1 MNCKSFALKSYR
13 IPPYITF
20 VNWAAA
26 VILGSLFIPMTELFE
41 GKPNFRFDEEFF
53 SVAGMF
59 AAISACLSLPAIIIM
74 LISNIILNKRN
85 VTKLNYLLIQN
96 AVHVAVTILTFA
108 VIGKYEGFA
117 SDSFLIPIALVYFT
131 AGTLAW
137 MMSFV
142 IFKEVKTD
150 LKMAENESVIDKI

>member
-1 MNCKSFALKSYR
+1 MDCKSFALNSYK
-13 IPPYITF
+13 IPTYITV

-26 VILGSLFIPMTELFE
+26 VILGSLFIPMTDIFE
-41 GKPNFRFDEEFF
+41 GKPNFSFDEEFF

-59 AAISACLSLPAIIIM
+59 ALISAGLSLPAIIIM
-74 LISNIILNKRN
+74 LISNIILNRNN

-96 AVHVAVTILTFA
+96 SVHIVVTILTFV
-108 VIGKYEGFA
+108 VISMADELAGDA
-117 SDSFLIPIALVYFT
+117 FLIPIAFVYFI

-137 MMSFV
+137 IISFV
-142 IFKEVKTD
+142 IFKEVKSD